1 MKTIFSD
8 EPSSW
13 QYIDRAS
20 EVELDP
26 DEPVK
31 IFSVVVYGFLAA
43 REVRVVLCDRLL
55 QQLRWDPVKNIG
67 APLRDVFFRRI
78 IVD

>member
-1 MKTIFSD
+1 MNKTVSCH

-31 IFSVVVYGFLAA
+31 VFPVVVNGLLAA
-43 REVRVVLCDRLL
+43 REVSVVFCNRLL
-55 QQLRWDPVKNIG
+55 QQLRWDPVENVG
-67 APLRDVFFRRI
+67 APFRDVFFR
-78 IVD
+78 